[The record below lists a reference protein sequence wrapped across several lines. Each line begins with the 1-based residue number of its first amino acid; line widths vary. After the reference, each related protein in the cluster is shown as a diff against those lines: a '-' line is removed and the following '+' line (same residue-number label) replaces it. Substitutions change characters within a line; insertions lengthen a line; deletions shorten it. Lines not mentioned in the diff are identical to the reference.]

1 MWRWKNLQIPY
12 KIEIFSRDFT
22 FKGFSVIEKP
32 DFSMDYLTVEKTT
45 VRTNPIEADKGD
57 FVMISSGTNREYYG
71 IIDDLEPDL
80 GGVTL
85 TLKPLL
91 SLFDTKVRWNR
102 SASCVIEEFIAG
114 IIEENF
120 INSGDDLQNIPGLA
134 VSVTSE
140 TAAVLNLEE
149 DIGEFYSVITAAL
162 TGYGVVV
169 DFSFDPQSRTANAVI
184 GKNNATAIVEADL
197 PNVIGASFLIGDS
210 GGQLNKLTVI
220 NENDPEEKLTFFLHT
235 DGSVST
241 ENADRIFPV
250 FFSFRTIDPG
260 ENEFSAEAYA
270 AAFSDLAPQK
280 YDNLIEITIN
290 TENKL
295 IDPNM
300 SIGTE
305 AQIFYEHRAYIS
317 VLTGFE
323 RSDNR
328 VKLVFGCVRAEL
340 TKRLILE
347 RRKKA

>member
-1 MWRWKNLQIPY
+1 MQIPY
-12 KIEIFSRDFT
+12 KVEVFSRDFT
-22 FKGFSVIEKP
+22 FKSFSVIEKP

-45 VRTNPIEADKGD
+45 VRTKNIEADKGD
-57 FVMISSGTNREYYG
+57 FVMISAGTSREYYG

-80 GGVTL
+80 GGVTF
-85 TLKPLL
+85 TLKPML

-102 SASCVIEEFIAG
+102 SASYVIEEFIAG
-114 IIEENF
+114 IIAENF

-134 VSVTSE
+134 VSVTSQ
-140 TAAVLNLEE
+140 TQATLDLEE
-149 DIGEFYSVITAAL
+149 DIGEFYSVITTAL

-169 DFSFDPQSRTANAVI
+169 DFSFDPQNKTASVVI
-184 GKNNATAIVEADL
+184 GKNAATAIVEADL
-197 PNVIGASFLIGDS
+197 PNVIDASFLIGNS

-220 NENDPEEKLTFFLHT
+220 NEENPEEKLTYFLHT

-241 ENADRIFPV
+241 ENVNRIFPV
-250 FFSFRTIDPG
+250 FFSFRTVGPG
-260 ENEFSAEAYA
+260 ENGFSAEAYA
-270 AAFSDLAPQK
+270 AAYSDLAPQK

-295 IDPNM
+295 INPNM

-305 AQIFYEHRAYIS
+305 AQILYEHRAYIS

-323 RSDNR
+323 KSDNK

-347 RRKKA
+347 RRRKA